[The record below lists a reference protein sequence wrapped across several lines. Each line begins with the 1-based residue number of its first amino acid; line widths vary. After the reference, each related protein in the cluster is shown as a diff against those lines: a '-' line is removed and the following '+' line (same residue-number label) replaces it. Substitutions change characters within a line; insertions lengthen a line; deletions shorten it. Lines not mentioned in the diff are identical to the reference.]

1 VRFLAALLAGTVVVT
16 AMPAAAQSRA
26 DSDTALAALRRACA
40 GAVGLPLSRERLAEA
55 IILETRLSARSTE
68 VPALAA
74 DLADDGVMAPA
85 SDPANFVVRL
95 IEEGLA
101 VPGRRIGR
109 LVSVEPS
116 VPLLSPGAAGW
127 LFTDSSRVLTCAA
140 ARPNSDPAFSAVGPF
155 ALRGSVEAL
164 DDVGAARTAAAGA
177 QIGWS
182 DTRVTNLDGDTTR
195 TESLTAD
202 IAIGVGLGD
211 TDGFGFLYADYS
223 RNRSE
228 TRVEGAAAAEVDEV
242 DALELGLLGSF
253 RLPGL
258 RVTGRIAYTMDE
270 VTDARYLRANL
281 TVSPT
286 FTGDLG
292 ICSLNE
298 YRNFGYL
305 QTRCTLQGEAELRHV
320 ADEGTATF
328 GPTDTLFLVGG
339 TAGFELSR
347 SPGPEGEPRDGPVA
361 SVRYTYLV
369 LLDGALPDVD
379 RLDAS
384 LAWRIWAGDV
394 AFDIGLTYADGTERK
409 SFADEHRFG
418 VRLGLLY

>member
-1 VRFLAALLAGTVVVT
+1 VRALAAVLAGS
-16 AMPAAAQSRA
+16 AAIIALPAAAQSRA
-26 DSDTALAALRRACA
+26 DSDTALAAIRRACA
-40 GAVGLPLSRERLAEA
+40 GMAGEPLSRQRLAEA
-55 IILETRLSARSTE
+55 IILETRPSASVAE

-74 DLADDGVMAPA
+74 ALADDRLMATA
-85 SDPANFVVRL
+85 ADPANFVVRL

-101 VPGRRIGR
+101 NPGRRIGR
-109 LVSVEPS
+109 LVSVEPAAPS
-116 VPLLSPGAAGW
+116 LPAGAAGW
-127 LFTDSSRVLTCAA
+127 LFTDPDRALTCAA
-140 ARPNSDPAFSAVGPF
+140 ARPGSRPAFSRVGPF

-164 DDVGAARTAAAGA
+164 DDVGDARAAAAGA
-177 QIGWS
+177 QVGWS
-182 DTRVTNLDGDTTR
+182 DTRVTNLDGETTR
-195 TESLTAD
+195 TEAFAAD
-202 IAIGVGLGD
+202 IAAGVGLGD
-211 TDGFGFLYADYS
+211 EDGFGFLYADYS

-228 TRVEGAAAAEVDEV
+228 TRAEGAAARVDEIN
-242 DALELGLLGSF
+242 ALELGLLASF

-258 RVTGRIAYTMDE
+258 RVTGRVAYTMDE

-281 TVSPT
+281 SVSPT
-286 FTGDLG
+286 FTRFLG

-298 YRNFGYL
+298 YFVVGGV

-320 ADEGTATF
+320 AEEGTATF
-328 GPTDTLFLVGG
+328 GPTDIFFLVGG
-339 TAGFELSR
+339 TAGFELTR

-361 SVRYTYLV
+361 SVRYTYLA

-394 AFDIGLTYADGTERK
+394 AFDLGLTYADGTERK